1 MWCYRNVSRRFTL
14 EIFTLMKKQIEQV
27 TEFRKAFNL
36 PLNRGY
42 DLQNCV
48 LHERLIQ
55 EELDEMKM
63 STNVVDISDA
73 IIDQMYLLFGYAID
87 LGISDKLEAM
97 FDEVHRSNM
106 SKLDADGNPI
116 YREDGKVLKSDLYF
130 KPNLKEII
138 QPKTMAQIMDEMR
151 EQFND
156 KVE

>member
-1 MWCYRNVSRRFTL
+1 
-14 EIFTLMKKQIEQV
+14 MKKQIEQV
-27 TEFRKAFNL
+27 TQFRKAFNL

-42 DLQNCV
+42 NFENCV
-48 LHERLIQ
+48 LHERLVQ

-87 LGISDKLEAM
+87 LGIADKLEAM
-97 FDEVHRSNM
+97 FDEVHASNM
-106 SKLDADGNPI
+106 SKLDINGNPI

-130 KPNLKEII
+130 KPNLKAILN
-138 QPKTMAQIMDEMR
+138 PPTPAQMVNDLYN
-151 EQFND
+151 QFQD

>member
-1 MWCYRNVSRRFTL
+1 
-14 EIFTLMKKQIEQV
+14 MKKQIEQV
-27 TEFRKAFNL
+27 TQFRKAFNL

-42 DLQNCV
+42 NLENCV

-87 LGISDKLEAM
+87 LGIADKLEAM
-97 FDEVHRSNM
+97 FDEVHASNM
-106 SKLDADGNPI
+106 SKLDIDGNPI

-130 KPNLKEII
+130 KPNLQTILKPTYNDIFKEMIN
-138 QPKTMAQIMDEMR
+138 R
-151 EQFND
+151 EN
-156 KVE
+156 ER

>member
-1 MWCYRNVSRRFTL
+1 
-14 EIFTLMKKQIEQV
+14 MKKQIEQV
-27 TEFRKAFNL
+27 TQFRKAFNL

-42 DLQNCV
+42 NLENCV

-87 LGISDKLEAM
+87 LGIADKLEAM
-97 FDEVHRSNM
+97 FDEVHASNM
-106 SKLDADGNPI
+106 SKLDIDGNPI

>member
-1 MWCYRNVSRRFTL
+1 MVMILINT
-14 EIFTLMKKQIEQV
+14 IGINMKKQIEQV
-27 TEFRKAFNL
+27 TQFRKAFNL

-42 DLQNCV
+42 NFENCV

-63 STNVVDISDA
+63 STNVIDISDA

-87 LGISDKLEAM
+87 LGIADKLEAM
-97 FDEVHRSNM
+97 FDEVHASNM

-130 KPNLKEII
+130 KPNLKAILN
-138 QPKTMAQIMDEMR
+138 PPTPAQMVNDLYN
-151 EQFND
+151 QFQD

>member
-1 MWCYRNVSRRFTL
+1 MN
-14 EIFTLMKKQIEQV
+14 KQIEQV
-27 TEFRKAFNL
+27 TQFRKAFNL

-42 DLQNCV
+42 NFENCV

-97 FDEVHRSNM
+97 FDEVHASNM
-106 SKLDADGNPI
+106 SKLDINGNPI

-130 KPNLKEII
+130 KPNLKAILN
-138 QPKTMAQIMDEMR
+138 PPTPAQMVSNLYN
-151 EQFND
+151 QFKD

>member
-1 MWCYRNVSRRFTL
+1 
-14 EIFTLMKKQIEQV
+14 MKKQIEQV

-42 DLQNCV
+42 NFENCV

-87 LGISDKLEAM
+87 LGIADKLEAM
-97 FDEVHRSNM
+97 FDEVHASNM

-116 YREDGKVLKSDLYF
+116 YREDGKVIKGENYF
-130 KPNLKEII
+130 KPNLKDII
-138 QPKTMAQIMDEMR
+138 K
-151 EQFND
+151 
-156 KVE
+156 

>member
-1 MWCYRNVSRRFTL
+1 
-14 EIFTLMKKQIEQV
+14 MKKQIEQV
-27 TEFRKAFNL
+27 TQFRKAFNL

-42 DLQNCV
+42 NFENCV

-106 SKLDADGNPI
+106 SKLDINGNPI

-130 KPNLKEII
+130 KPNLKAILN
-138 QPKTMAQIMDEMR
+138 PPTPAQMVNNLYN
-151 EQFND
+151 QFKD

>member
-1 MWCYRNVSRRFTL
+1 
-14 EIFTLMKKQIEQV
+14 MKKQIEQV
-27 TEFRKAFNL
+27 TQFRKAFNL

-42 DLQNCV
+42 NFENCV

-106 SKLDADGNPI
+106 SKLDINGNPI

-130 KPNLKEII
+130 KPNLKAILN
-138 QPKTMAQIMDEMR
+138 PPTPAQMVNNMY
-151 EQFND
+151 EQFKD

>member
-1 MWCYRNVSRRFTL
+1 
-14 EIFTLMKKQIEQV
+14 MKKQIEQV

-106 SKLDADGNPI
+106 SKLDADGKPI

-138 QPKTMAQIMDEMR
+138 QPKTMAQVMDEMR

>member
-1 MWCYRNVSRRFTL
+1 
-14 EIFTLMKKQIEQV
+14 MKKQIEQV

-42 DLQNCV
+42 NLENCV
-48 LHERLIQ
+48 LHERLVQ

-97 FDEVHRSNM
+97 FDEVHASNM
-106 SKLDADGNPI
+106 SKLDIDGNPI

>member
-1 MWCYRNVSRRFTL
+1 
-14 EIFTLMKKQIEQV
+14 MKKQIEQV
-27 TEFRKAFNL
+27 TQFRKAFNL

-42 DLQNCV
+42 NFENCV
-48 LHERLIQ
+48 LHERLVQ

-87 LGISDKLEAM
+87 LGIADKLEAM
-97 FDEVHRSNM
+97 FDEVHASNM
-106 SKLDADGNPI
+106 SKLDINGNPI

-130 KPNLKEII
+130 NPNLKAILN
-138 QPKTMAQIMDEMR
+138 PPTPAQMVNDLYN
-151 EQFND
+151 QFQD

>member
-1 MWCYRNVSRRFTL
+1 
-14 EIFTLMKKQIEQV
+14 MKKQIEQV
-27 TEFRKAFNL
+27 TQFRKAFNL

-42 DLQNCV
+42 NFENCV

-87 LGISDKLEAM
+87 LGIADKLEAM

-106 SKLDADGNPI
+106 SKLDIDGNPI

-130 KPNLKEII
+130 KPNLKAILN
-138 QPKTMAQIMDEMR
+138 PPTPAQMVNDLYN
-151 EQFND
+151 QFQD

>member
-1 MWCYRNVSRRFTL
+1 MILINQIGVN
-14 EIFTLMKKQIEQV
+14 MKKQIEQV
-27 TEFRKAFNL
+27 NQFRKAFNL

-106 SKLDADGNPI
+106 SKLDADGKPI

-138 QPKTMAQIMDEMR
+138 QPKTMAQVMDEMR

>member
-1 MWCYRNVSRRFTL
+1 
-14 EIFTLMKKQIEQV
+14 MKKQIEQV
-27 TEFRKAFNL
+27 TQFRKAFNL

-42 DLQNCV
+42 NFENCA

-97 FDEVHRSNM
+97 FDEVHASNM
-106 SKLDADGNPI
+106 SKLDIDGNPI

-130 KPNLKEII
+130 KPNLKAILE
-138 QPKTMAQIMDEMR
+138 PKTMAQILNEMR
-151 EQFND
+151 EEFNE
-156 KVE
+156 KIE

>member
-1 MWCYRNVSRRFTL
+1 
-14 EIFTLMKKQIEQV
+14 MKKQIEQV
-27 TEFRKAFNL
+27 TQFRKAFNL

-42 DLQNCV
+42 DFQNCI

-87 LGISDKLEAM
+87 LGIADKLEAM
-97 FDEVHRSNM
+97 FDEVHASNM
-106 SKLDADGNPI
+106 SKLDIDGNPI

-130 KPNLKEII
+130 KPNLKAILN
-138 QPKTMAQIMDEMR
+138 PPTAAQMVNNLYN
-151 EQFND
+151 QFND